1 MRKKSTSYSKRNE
14 EQKLRVQTKNTL
26 LPFLIESLTD
36 KSRTAIKSYLSHR
49 QVAINGRV
57 STLFDTPV
65 HQGDEVSIRA
75 VGESAPNPNHQVRIV
90 FEDDDLIVVDKK
102 PGVLTMSTGIEG
114 EQTAYSIM
122 MEHVRRHRKTD
133 RVYIVHRLDRETSG
147 LLILAKSEEAQ
158 ERLQND
164 WNNTIIE
171 RRYIAVSEGEFAKRE
186 GRIVSWLTD
195 NLKSMKVMSS
205 PVDNGGKEA
214 ITNYRVIKSGER
226 YSLVELHLET
236 GRKNQ
241 IRAHLANLAHPIAG
255 DKKYGAKSNPLG
267 RLCLHAQTLS
277 FYHPYSGQ
285 PMKFDTGI
293 PPKFL

>member
-1 MRKKSTSYSKRNE
+1 MRKTTKPYTKRNE
-14 EQKLRVQTKNTL
+14 ETKLRVKTKNTL
-26 LPFLIESLTD
+26 LPFLIETMTD
-36 KSRTAIKSYLSHR
+36 KSRSAIKSYLAHR

-57 STLFDTPV
+57 TTLFDTPV
-65 HQGDEVSIRA
+65 NQGDEVSIRTI
-75 VGESAPNPNHQVRIV
+75 GESAPNPNHRVRIV
-90 FEDDDLIVVDKK
+90 FEDEDLIVVDKK
-102 PGVLTMSTGIEG
+102 PGVLSMSTGVEG

-171 RRYIAVSEGEFAKRE
+171 RRYIAVIEGQPEKRE
-186 GRIVSWLTD
+186 GRIISWLTD

-241 IRAHLANLAHPIAG
+241 IRVHMADLGHPIAG

-277 FYHPYSGQ
+277 FYHPFTGQ